1 MNYQVRRDCSARD
14 SGLGGL
20 VLELKAELV
29 SYTREGSQWKG
40 SIFVIVTVVAVRQK
54 GSGYWLLECALGYP
68 NIVPIGDVRR
78 TFVVALGAA

>member
-1 MNYQVRRDCSARD
+1 MSNGINYQVWKLYSARD
-14 SGLGGL
+14 SGLGGI

-54 GSGYWLLECALGYP
+54 GSGYRLLECELG
-68 NIVPIGDVRR
+68 
-78 TFVVALGAA
+78 

>member
-14 SGLGGL
+14 SGLGGF

-54 GSGYWLLECALGYP
+54 GSGY
-68 NIVPIGDVRR
+68 
-78 TFVVALGAA
+78 